1 MQISTELNKFIYN
14 KENKELLNQFKFKE
28 LYDKL
33 NKLKHGIYTSEFTA
47 IMYKAKIN
55 PLLYL
60 NKVPSSFLSND
71 ISVKKCRYSY

>member
-33 NKLKHGIYTSEFTA
+33 NKLKHGIY
-47 IMYKAKIN
+47 I
-55 PLLYL
+55 L
-60 NKVPSSFLSND
+60 VSSQL
-71 ISVKKCRYSY
+71 